1 MVRYKV
7 WHASQGWG
15 VVDDS
20 YEDLQAFRTWREA
33 VDYAD
38 RRARTMEVVLPAPEV
53 NPPMDVHRPAWHVSE
68 GLAWPWVSALG
79 ESVWTT
85 NRRGWGDQLDANT
98 AERLGLALLAAAKH
112 AKGKLLADQEE
123 S

>member
-33 VDYAD
+33 MEYAD
-38 RRARTMEVVLPAPEV
+38 RMARTREYVLP
-53 NPPMDVHRPAWHVSE
+53 
-68 GLAWPWVSALG
+68 
-79 ESVWTT
+79 
-85 NRRGWGDQLDANT
+85 
-98 AERLGLALLAAAKH
+98 RLGAAAIEVLSKKRFIPYRPDN
-112 AKGKLLADQEE
+112 AETIALSMLAYRELAEQEE